1 MTTSTTSILD
11 CFQYQPGPE
20 QIVALQE
27 MEMFINRP
35 GPTGIFM
42 LSGSAGTGKTSLIQ
56 ALCSWLQDQNMPC
69 ILTAPTGRAAKI
81 ISTKTGQFARTVHS
95 LIYTP
100 QPGANHLQIKL
111 VRRFN
116 TLQKP
121 AVYIVDEASML
132 SDNHSGGNRFLIG
145 NTLLHDLIS
154 YVREGHED
162 NRIIFIGDPCQLP
175 PVGADFSPA
184 LDAEYLRTKFNIAVQ
199 SFKLKEVVRQTADSY
214 ILQNAVRLRERMELG
229 NTFSGL
235 HLPRIQTAME
245 ALEYYR
251 RLEDFN
257 RTDKVTFIALSNRD
271 VNAINTSYRHL
282 KYKNPELLMEN
293 DAVMIHQN
301 WLGSEPG
308 SLLLKGEPAIIKET
322 YPSTIEK
329 ICGINFMDISL
340 RIIKEGSA
348 DIVLNSKVNLDVL
361 YTENGD
367 LNPEAEKALYHDRM
381 AKNKRFRESQ
391 RLCDDPYLGAF
402 RLRFG
407 YALTCHKAQG
417 GEWDEVIL
425 HPYYRKDDYRWQYT
439 AVTRGRKE
447 VFGYYNTHSMRA

>member
-1 MTTSTTSILD
+1 
-11 CFQYQPGPE
+11 
-20 QIVALQE
+20 
-27 MEMFINRP
+27 
-35 GPTGIFM
+35 
-42 LSGSAGTGKTSLIQ
+42 
-56 ALCSWLQDQNMPC
+56 MPC

-81 ISTKTGQFARTVHS
+81 IGSKTGQYARTVHS

-100 QPGANHLQIKL
+100 QPGANPLQIKL

-116 TLQKP
+116 ALQKP
-121 AVYIVDEASML
+121 AVYVVDEASML
-132 SDNHSGGNRFLIG
+132 SDYRSGGNRFTLG
-145 NTLLHDLIS
+145 NTLLYDFIS
-154 YVREGHED
+154 YVREGNAA

-175 PVGADFSPA
+175 PVGSDFSPA
-184 LDAEYLRTKFNIAVQ
+184 LDAHYLQSKFNLSVQ
-199 SFKLKEVVRQTADSY
+199 VFELKEVVRQTADSY

-229 NTFSGL
+229 KVFNGL
-235 HLPRIQTAME
+235 HLPHIQSAMD

-251 RLEDFN
+251 HLEDFN

-271 VNAINTSYRHL
+271 VNTINASYRHL
-282 KYKNPELLMEN
+282 KYKNPDLLMEN

-308 SLLLKGEPAIIKET
+308 SLLLKGEPAFIKET
-322 YPSTIEK
+322 FPSTLENV
-329 ICGINFMDISL
+329 CGMNFMDVSL
-340 RIIKEGSA
+340 SIKKEDYSEITYRA
-348 DIVLNSKVNLDVL
+348 KANLDVL

-367 LNPEAEKALYHDRM
+367 LNPDAEKALYHDRM
-381 AKNKRFRESQ
+381 SKNKRFRESQ
-391 RLCDDPYLGAF
+391 RLCDDHYLGAF

-439 AVTRGRKE
+439 AITRGRKE
-447 VFGYYNTHSMRA
+447 VLGYNNMHPLRA